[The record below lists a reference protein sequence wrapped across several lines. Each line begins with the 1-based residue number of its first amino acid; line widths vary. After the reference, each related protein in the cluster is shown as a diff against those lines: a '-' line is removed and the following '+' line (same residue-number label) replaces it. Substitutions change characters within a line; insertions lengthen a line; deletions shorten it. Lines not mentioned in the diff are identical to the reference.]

1 MITTYSKNFIGPR
14 FALIGDAAVG
24 MHPVTAHGFNLNL
37 QGVEILIN
45 EINLAIK
52 DKRDIGLQEILRRY
66 QFKLRKIATPLYL
79 TTNGIVSLYTNSLFP
94 AKVARQVFLRMVNLI
109 KPVKKTFLHVLR

>member
-1 MITTYSKNFIGPR
+1 
-14 FALIGDAAVG
+14 

-52 DKRDIGLQEILRRY
+52 DKRDIGLQDILRRY